1 MDWAF
6 LDRDLKSFRVFL
18 SFLLSLCPSEEGR
31 RVERRRHITKE
42 KEEDAFIALQSTA
55 DRATEL
61 SFFKML
67 FAIISINIFG
77 KYQGTLVSTA
87 FIKRIIHVPNRFLF
101 FQFKDS

>member
-18 SFLLSLCPSEEGR
+18 SFLLSLCPSEGR
-31 RVERRRHITKE
+31 REDRRRNITKK
-42 KEEDAFIALQSTA
+42 KEEEAFIALQPTA